1 MPSRAPFDVPRRR
14 RSEHGERSRSVVLIL
29 LAPVFLVAVPSLFIG
44 LGTWL
49 DQQMGLPPVPP
60 SPANLIV
67 GIPLILA
74 GGALALWSNHRVF
87 TIGRGTPLPVMPTQ
101 ALIVEPPYTFTRNPM
116 ALGAISLYLGVALL
130 ARSLG
135 AILMV
140 LLCAAALLTYIRFIE
155 ERVLAEAFGPQYLD
169 YRRRTPFLF
178 PRVRTLRRGQRG
190 NSDHAAA

>member
-29 LAPVFLVAVPSLFIG
+29 LAPVFLVAVPALFIG

-87 TIGRGTPLPVMPTQ
+87 TIGRGTPLPLMPTQ

-135 AILMV
+135 AILVV

-155 ERVLAEAFGPQYLD
+155 ERVLAEGFGPQYLD